1 MSSKLASPVHS
12 HRRTYGS
19 VCGGF
24 SLNCLVQLQI
34 GWSGQFDFIKES
46 FGKCLFHVTGAGV
59 VPWTE
64 AVIRADFRPL
74 RFNALSDEFV
84 PPSAGFFHCC
94 QMTQRNLVRS
104 HHRSGKRIRSGYQ
117 SCGQQRPKTSNEFL
131 GSFAPAVK
139 PGKLFGAGRV
149 CIKQDGTCGFG
160 KAASEIGVFIET
172 EPEERRKSDTR
183 NSAVASPTEIS
194 PRFIHR

>member
-1 MSSKLASPVHS
+1 MTLPLTSM
-12 HRRTYGS
+12 T
-19 VCGGF
+19 
-24 SLNCLVQLQI
+24 
-34 GWSGQFDFIKES
+34 
-46 FGKCLFHVTGAGV
+46 
-59 VPWTE
+59 
-64 AVIRADFRPL
+64 IR
-74 RFNALSDEFV
+74 
-84 PPSAGFFHCC
+84 
-94 QMTQRNLVRS
+94 
-104 HHRSGKRIRSGYQ
+104 
-117 SCGQQRPKTSNEFL
+117 EFL